1 MAVVNLSGDQEDAL
15 NRMRI
20 GCILNGGVGSG
31 KSRTGLAFYYVNC
44 GGIVNTTKYVP
55 MTKPRDLYIITTAR
69 KRDTLEWEGELAN
82 FYLSTNPEYCMY
94 KSIKIVVDSWNNIQ
108 KYTDVKDAFFI
119 FDEQRVIGYGAWT
132 KSFLK
137 IASRNKW
144 ILLSATPGD
153 TWMDYIPVFIANGFF
168 KNKTDFIKRHV
179 VFSRFTKYPKV
190 EKYINEGVLLK
201 YRNHILI
208 NMDFKRKTVAHH
220 TYIDT
225 DYDKR
230 LYNYVTKERW
240 DVFENKPIENAGEYC
255 LVLRKIVNS
264 SPDRQSKL
272 LDIVKEKRKVIIFY
286 SYDYEL
292 EILRKLFSD
301 IHYPCSEWNGHKHD
315 PLLDGDHWVYLV
327 QYTAGAEGWNC
338 ITTDTIV
345 FYSQSYSYKQMVQAA
360 GRIDRRNTPYIDLYY
375 YHLKS
380 ASKIDNVIAKAL
392 KAKKQFSEKGFAPE
406 FKKDE
411 LPKAPKHSLQP
422 PLFDDTLNPI
432 DYTSES
438 KLKNGEIEYD
448 GVKCYYNLLDPE
460 SPLYDPEAVANEE
473 KTHEIEDSIKNMFVE
488 KPETSN
494 DDFGG
499 AYKDW
504 K

>member
-15 NRMRI
+15 NRMKN

-31 KSRTGLAFYYVNC
+31 KSRTAIAFYYVSC
-44 GGIVNTTKYVP
+44 GGMVNTTKYVP
-55 MTKPRDLYIITTAR
+55 MTKLKDLYIITTAM
-69 KRDTLEWEGELAN
+69 KRDSLEWEGELAN
-82 FYLSTNPEYCMY
+82 FYLSINPKYCMY
-94 KSIKIVVDSWNNIQ
+94 KDIKIVVDSWNNIQ
-108 KYTDVKDAFFI
+108 KYIDVKDAFFI
-119 FDEQRVIGYGAWT
+119 FDEQRIVGYGTWAR
-132 KSFLK
+132 SFLK
-137 IASRNKW
+137 IASKNKW
-144 ILLSATPGD
+144 ILLTATPGD
-153 TWMDYIPVFIANGFF
+153 CWMDYVPVFIANGFF
-168 KNKTDFIKRHV
+168 KNKTDFIERHAV
-179 VFSRFTKYPKV
+179 YSRYTKYPKV
-190 EKYINEGVLLK
+190 EKYVNEGILLK
-201 YRNHILI
+201 YRNRILV

-220 TYIDT
+220 AYIDT
-225 DYDKR
+225 DYDRR
-230 LYNYVTKERW
+230 LYNYVSKERW
-240 DVFENKPIENAGEYC
+240 NVFEDKPIENAGEYC

-264 SPDRQSKL
+264 SPDRQIKL
-272 LDIVKEKRKVIIFY
+272 LDIVEKKRKVIIFY

-301 IHYPCSEWNGHKHD
+301 INYPYAEWNGHKHD
-315 PLLDGDHWVYLV
+315 PIPDGDHWAYLV

-360 GRIDRRNTPYIDLYY
+360 GRIDRRNTPYVDLYY

-392 KAKKQFSEKGFAPE
+392 KSKKQFSEKGFAPS
-406 FKKDE
+406 FKKDN
-411 LPKAPKHSLQP
+411 P
-422 PLFDDTLNPI
+422 PISTDNTN
-432 DYTSES
+432 ES
-438 KLKNGEIEYD
+438 KPKNGEIEHD
-448 GVKCYYNLLDPE
+448 GIKCYCNLLDPE
-460 SPLYDPEAVANEE
+460 SPLYDPKAVARED

>member
-1 MAVVNLSGDQEDAL
+1 MAVVNLSVDQEDAL
-15 NRMRI
+15 NRMRN

-31 KSRTGLAFYYVNC
+31 KSRTSLAFYYVCC
-44 GGIVNTTKYVP
+44 GGMVNTVKYVP
-55 MTKPRDLYIITTAR
+55 MTKPCDLYIITTAR

-82 FYLSTNPEYCMY
+82 FYLSTNPKYCMY
-94 KSIKIVVDSWNNIQ
+94 KDINIVVDSWNNIQ
-108 KYTDVKDAFFI
+108 KYIDVKDAFFI

-132 KSFLK
+132 KAFLK

-168 KNKTDFIKRHV
+168 KNKTDFIRRHV

-201 YRNHILI
+201 YRNHILV
-208 NMDFKRKTVAHH
+208 NMEFKRKTVAHH
-220 TYIDT
+220 FYVDS

-240 DVFENKPIENAGEYC
+240 NVFEDKPIENAGEYC

-264 SPDRQSKL
+264 SPDRQIKVLSV
-272 LDIVKEKRKVIIFY
+272 VKYRKRVIIFY

-301 IHYPCSEWNGHKHD
+301 INYPCAEWNGHKHE
-315 PLLDGDHWVYLV
+315 PIPDGDRWVYLV

-338 ITTDTIV
+338 ITADTIV

-380 ASKIDNVIAKAL
+380 ASKIDSVISKAL
-392 KAKKQFSEKGFAPE
+392 KSKKQFSEKGFAPS
-406 FKKDE
+406 FNKDN
-411 LPKAPKHSLQP
+411 LPAAPKHLIHFSLFNDP
-422 PLFDDTLNPI
+422 SIPTDNTN
-432 DYTSES
+432 ES
-438 KLKNGEIEYD
+438 KPKNGEIEHD
-448 GVKCYYNLLDPE
+448 GIKCYCNLLDPE
-460 SPLYDPEAVANEE
+460 SPLYDPKAVARED